1 MPDIDLNAI
10 SQNVLWGTFLITLL
24 LGVVLQKTRFCTMGA
39 FTDIMIMGEWTRMR
53 QWLLAIG
60 VAMVGVA
67 LMSSSGMIDPAKS
80 IYTGSRLTWLSTMV
94 GSLMFGFGMVLASGC
109 GSKTLIRMG
118 SGSLKAFVVFVVLG
132 LSSYMT
138 LKGIFGVLRVNTTD
152 TVFLTL
158 SSTQDL
164 PSILSASLG
173 MSKASL
179 QLLLGIALGGAL
191 AVFALS
197 KKNFWTLNNLLA
209 GFGVG
214 FAILGIWWVSGVLG
228 FVAEDPNTLEEVFVA
243 TNSGRMES
251 LTYVAPYAYVIEW
264 LTFYSDASR
273 KLTLGIASVG
283 GLVLGST
290 IYSLSTKTFN
300 WETFRDAEDT
310 GNHIIGAILMG
321 VGGVTAMGCTIGQG
335 LTGISTLAISSF
347 IAFFG
352 FGVGAMVAMKYLTWR
367 MLPPP
372 CEPVLAS
379 NHSNYHSNTG
389 GCGMP
394 LQIAGHTDQF
404 GTLGQ
409 ITPADVAEIARQGYK
424 SIINNR
430 PDGEGGPSQALNAE
444 IEMAAKALG
453 LQYAYLPVV
462 SGQITLE
469 QAQEMSRLLE
479 EMPAPILAFCR
490 SGARSTNLFMLAQQV

>member
-1 MPDIDLNAI
+1 MPDIDLNSI
-10 SQNVLWGTFLITLL
+10 SQSVLWGTFLITILL
-24 LGVVLQKTRFCTMGA
+24 AIVLQKTRFCTMGA
-39 FTDIMIMGEWTRMR
+39 ITDIMIMGEWTRMR
-53 QWLLAIG
+53 QWLMAIG
-60 VAMVGVA
+60 VAVIGMA
-67 LMSSSGMIDPAKS
+67 FMSSSGMLDPGKS
-80 IYTGSRLTWLSTMV
+80 IYTGSRITWLSTII
-94 GSLMFGFGMVLASGC
+94 GSVMFGFGMVLASGC
-109 GSKTLIRMG
+109 GSKTLVRMG

-152 TVFLTL
+152 TVFITLTT
-158 SSTQDL
+158 TQDL

-173 MSKASL
+173 LSKATL
-179 QLLLGIALGGAL
+179 QLLLGLIVGGAL
-191 AVFALS
+191 MIFALS
-197 KKNFWTLNNLLA
+197 KKNFWTFNNLLA

-214 FAILGIWWVSGVLG
+214 LAILGIWWVSGVLG
-228 FVAEDPNTLEEVFVA
+228 YVAEDPNTLEEVFLT

-251 LTYVAPYAYVIEW
+251 LTYVAPYAYVLEW
-264 LTFYSDASR
+264 LTFYSDSSR
-273 KLTLGIASVG
+273 KVTLGIASVG
-283 GLVLGST
+283 GLIVGST
-290 IYSLSTKTFN
+290 IYALVTKTFH

-347 IAFFG
+347 IAIVG
-352 FGVGAMVAMKYLTWR
+352 YVVGAVLAMKYLTWR

-379 NHSNYHSNTG
+379 TYSNYQSTTG

-394 LQIAGHTDQF
+394 LPIACHTDQF

-409 ITPADVAEIARQGYK
+409 ISPHDVAEIARQGYK

-430 PDGEGGPSQALNAE
+430 PDGEGGPGQPLNAE
-444 IEMAAKALG
+444 VEKAAKALG
-453 LQYAYLPVV
+453 LQYVYLPVV

>member
-1 MPDIDLNAI
+1 
-10 SQNVLWGTFLITLL
+10 
-24 LGVVLQKTRFCTMGA
+24 
-39 FTDIMIMGEWTRMR
+39 
-53 QWLLAIG
+53 
-60 VAMVGVA
+60 
-67 LMSSSGMIDPAKS
+67 
-80 IYTGSRLTWLSTMV
+80 
-94 GSLMFGFGMVLASGC
+94 
-109 GSKTLIRMG
+109 
-118 SGSLKAFVVFVVLG
+118 
-132 LSSYMT
+132 
-138 LKGIFGVLRVNTTD
+138 
-152 TVFLTL
+152 
-158 SSTQDL
+158 
-164 PSILSASLG
+164 
-173 MSKASL
+173 
-179 QLLLGIALGGAL
+179 
-191 AVFALS
+191 
-197 KKNFWTLNNLLA
+197 
-209 GFGVG
+209 
-214 FAILGIWWVSGVLG
+214 
-228 FVAEDPNTLEEVFVA
+228 
-243 TNSGRMES
+243 

-290 IYSLSTKTFN
+290 IYSLVTKTFH

-352 FGVGAMVAMKYLTWR
+352 FGVGAMVAMKYLSWR

-379 NHSNYHSNTG
+379 NNSNYYSNTG

-394 LQIAGHTDQF
+394 LQIACHTDQF

-409 ITPADVAEIARQGYK
+409 ITPADVSEIARQGYK

-444 IEMAAKALG
+444 IEFAAKALG
-453 LQYAYLPVV
+453 LQYAFLPVV

-479 EMPAPILAFCR
+479 EMPAPVLAFCR

>member
-1 MPDIDLNAI
+1 MPEIDLNSIA
-10 SQNVLWGTFLITLL
+10 SNVLWGTFLVTIL

-39 FTDIMIMGEWTRMR
+39 ITDIVIMGEWTRMR

-60 VAMVGVA
+60 VAIVGVA
-67 LMSSSGMIDPAKS
+67 LLSSNGLIDPAKS
-80 IYTGSRLTWLSTMV
+80 IYTGSRLTWLSTIV
-94 GSLMFGFGMVLASGC
+94 GSVMFGFGMVLASGC
-109 GSKTLIRMG
+109 GSKTLVRMG
-118 SGSLKAFVVFVVLG
+118 SGSLKALVVFMVLG

-152 TVFLTL
+152 TVFVTL
-158 SSTQDL
+158 ASNQDL
-164 PSILSASLG
+164 PSIASNFWG
-173 MSKASL
+173 ASKASM
-179 QLLLGIALGGAL
+179 QMALGLVIGGAL
-191 AVFALS
+191 ILFALS
-197 KKNFWTLNNLLA
+197 KKNFWNVNNLLG

-214 FAILGIWWVSGVLG
+214 GAVLAIWWISGVLG

-264 LTFYSDASR
+264 LTFYSDAS
-273 KLTLGIASVG
+273 KKVTLGIASVG
-283 GLVLGST
+283 GLILGST
-290 IYSLSTKTFN
+290 IYALVTKTFY
-300 WETFRDAEDT
+300 WESFRDAEDT

-321 VGGVTAMGCTIGQG
+321 VGGVTAFGCTIGQG

-347 IAFFG
+347 IAFAG
-352 FGVGAMVAMKYLTWR
+352 YVIGAMLAMKYLTWR

-372 CEPVLAS
+372 CEPIVAHG
-379 NHSNYHSNTG
+379 NSNYHSNTG

-394 LQIAGHTDQF
+394 LQIACHTDQF

-409 ITPADVAEIARQGYK
+409 ISPEDVAQIARQGYK

-430 PDGEGGPSQALNAE
+430 PDGEGGPDQPLNAE
-444 IEMAAKALG
+444 IEAVAKSLG
-453 LQYAYLPVV
+453 LQYAYLPVI

-479 EMPAPILAFCR
+479 TMPGPILAFCR
-490 SGARSTNLFMLAQQV
+490 SGARSTNLYMLAQQV